1 MAFTATAA
9 DILEEEEFTRTCRH
23 QFILCDC
30 AELNGRSCNAEH
42 LADDRTY
49 GPAHFKKAQ
58 FVQLMIIR
66 PAHAEEGFEEM
77 AHLLVGEWVADTHL
91 PKTPRL
97 HRKKRSRTFSD
108 SAGLWGASILQPPLS
123 S

>member
-42 LADDRTY
+42 LSDDRTY

-58 FVQLMIIR
+58 FVQLMIFR
-66 PAHAEEGFEEM
+66 QARAEKGFEEI

-91 PKTPRL
+91 PKTQRL
-97 HRKKRSRTFSD
+97 HRKKEIENLF
-108 SAGLWGASILQPPLS
+108 
-123 S
+123 